1 MDEIIRENTG
11 NQTPDATA
19 AENAGQSER
28 MFTQDEVNKIVSDR
42 LNREREKIGMQLA
55 TQQMENA
62 IEQELN
68 ARESRLDCREFL
80 VEKQYPVDLLDLLD
94 TSDVEQ
100 FKAAAEKLHALY
112 SAERN
117 RARFVNPDGTPR
129 EFPDGKIPR
138 FTQPMNHRS
147 PMSGCDP
154 VREAFKP

>member
-11 NQTPDATA
+11 NQTPDAAA

-42 LNREREKIGMQLA
+42 LARDREKRT
-55 TQQMENA
+55 TQQNETTK
-62 IEQELN
+62 EQELN
-68 ARESRLDCREFL
+68 AREARLDCRAFL

-94 TSDVEQ
+94 TSDVEK